1 MPSSHPTAC
10 INRLETLYNE
20 RDRGALATLRRG
32 LFDPLDS
39 PELFQVVGPVI
50 DEDLRRVEAERKVS
64 PWLRERHT
72 DARLIA
78 SALFGHYIQPFVAAR
93 NRPRTDVF
101 SRYWRGMGASARL
114 LRNAIESDG
123 RAGAES
129 LDQRVTALINSH
141 VDDLPNRLRHLVH
154 LMRSHAVPVAF
165 RQLVSDLVQ
174 WSQDPQ
180 PVRRRWAR
188 TYWQPRPTA
197 QEADEDASA
206 RSSMA
211 DPP

>member
-1 MPSSHPTAC
+1 MSSSHPTAC
-10 INRLETLYNE
+10 VNRLEMLYKK

-39 PELFQVVGPVI
+39 PALFQVVGSAI
-50 DEDLRRVEAERKVS
+50 DEDLHRLEAEREVT
-64 PWLRERHT
+64 PWERERHT
-72 DARLIA
+72 DARLVA
-78 SALFGHYIQPFVAAR
+78 SALFGHYIQPFVATR
-93 NRPRTDVF
+93 NRPSTDSF
-101 SRYWRGMGASARL
+101 QKYWQDMGASARL
-114 LRNAIESDG
+114 LRNAIENEG

-154 LMRSHAVPVAF
+154 LMRSHTVPIDF

-188 TYWQPRPTA
+188 AYWQPRPHS
-197 QEADEDASA
+197 EAESTSDAS
-206 RSSMA
+206 S
-211 DPP
+211 